1 VVSKDKREKNHFIFN
16 LKYNTLL
23 DVVVQACNPS
33 TWEAEARE
41 LQVQG
46 QPMVYSETQ
55 AKTKQTR
62 HCDKNP
68 IIPCFFKR
76 MP

>member
-1 VVSKDKREKNHFIFN
+1 
-16 LKYNTLL
+16 L

-33 TWEAEARE
+33 TWEADARE